1 MQALTL
7 TDTLPRTALL
17 LAIGLILSLWLA
29 PLTVAQ
35 PDPAQ
40 MEQRMAAQTD
50 TLLNKLNLTA
60 EQQDPVRDILE
71 ASNAK
76 RLELR
81 NAARE
86 SGSFAGLRED
96 MAALNEETATKL
108 GAVLTEE
115 QMEIYKKYMEE
126 QRSRRGGRRRGM

>member
-7 TDTLPRTALL
+7 TDLLQRAALL

-29 PLTVAQ
+29 PLTIAQ

-50 TLLNKLNLTA
+50 TLLNRLNLTA
-60 EQQDPVRDILE
+60 EQQDPVRAILE
-71 ASNAK
+71 ANNAK

-81 NAARE
+81 DAARE
-86 SGSFAGLRED
+86 SGSFQGLRED
-96 MAALNEETATKL
+96 MAALNEETAMKL
-108 GAVLTEE
+108 GEVLTEE
-115 QMEIYKKYMEE
+115 QMETYKTYMEE
-126 QRSRRGGRRRGM
+126 QAARRRGRRGGM

>member
-1 MQALTL
+1 MQALIL
-7 TDTLPRTALL
+7 TDTLRRAALL

-29 PLTVAQ
+29 PLTMAQ

-50 TLLNKLNLTA
+50 TLLNRLNLTA
-60 EQQDPVRDILE
+60 EQQDPVRTILE
-71 ASNAK
+71 ARNAK
-76 RLELR
+76 QIELR

-86 SGSFAGLRED
+86 SGSFMGMRED

-115 QMEIYKKYMEE
+115 QMEIYHTFMEE
-126 QRSRRGGRRRGM
+126 QRSRRGGRRRGQ